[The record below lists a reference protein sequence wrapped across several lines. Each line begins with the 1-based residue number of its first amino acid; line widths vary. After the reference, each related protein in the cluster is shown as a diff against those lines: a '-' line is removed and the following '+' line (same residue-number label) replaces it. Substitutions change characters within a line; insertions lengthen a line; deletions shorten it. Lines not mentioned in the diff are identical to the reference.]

1 MIFVCRCVCVCK
13 AKIGCVR
20 VRANN
25 WSKTQICCPKMAAA
39 SAPASAPTLAPVSA
53 LARASAY
60 LKQNAKELKC
70 EPYNGKQKI
79 ILALTSRAALVTTQ
93 FLCTQHNTAHTL
105 TQHTNTHVYLQAAGW
120 LLLLL
125 LKRWSNEKKCQLVQR
140 ETATAVAAAAA
151 AIAGTAT
158 AAAAA
163 GSTAAQPALEVWAQ
177 QKAATTTATTTKH
190 VSNARHSEEY

>member
-1 MIFVCRCVCVCK
+1 
-13 AKIGCVR
+13 
-20 VRANN
+20 
-25 WSKTQICCPKMAAA
+25 MAAA

-93 FLCTQHNTAHTL
+93 FLCTQHNTTQRTHT
-105 TQHTNTHVYLQAAGW
+105 HTAYKHTHVYLQPAGW

-125 LKRWSNEKKCQLVQR
+125 LKR
-140 ETATAVAAAAA
+140 
-151 AIAGTAT
+151 
-158 AAAAA
+158 
-163 GSTAAQPALEVWAQ
+163 
-177 QKAATTTATTTKH
+177 
-190 VSNARHSEEY
+190 

>member
-1 MIFVCRCVCVCK
+1 MLPQNGSRFCSSSGTGFSLSSSICLPEAECERTEVWAVQWQTKDYPCPYFTRCFGHNT
-13 AKIGCVR
+13 I
-20 VRANN
+20 
-25 WSKTQICCPKMAAA
+25 SLYT
-39 SAPASAPTLAPVSA
+39 
-53 LARASAY
+53 
-60 LKQNAKELKC
+60 
-70 EPYNGKQKI
+70 
-79 ILALTSRAALVTTQ
+79 
-93 FLCTQHNTAHTL
+93 TQHNAHTH

>member
-1 MIFVCRCVCVCK
+1 
-13 AKIGCVR
+13 
-20 VRANN
+20 
-25 WSKTQICCPKMAAA
+25 MAADSASVSA
-39 SAPASAPTLAPVSA
+39 SAPAPTPAPVLA

-79 ILALTSRAALVTTQ
+79 ILALTSRAALVTTE
-93 FLCTQHNTAHTL
+93 FLCTQHNTAHT
-105 TQHTNTHVYLQAAGW
+105 HTIHTHVYLQPAGW

-140 ETATAVAAAAA
+140 ETATAVAAT
-151 AIAGTAT
+151 AGT
-158 AAAAA
+158 AAA
-163 GSTAAQPALEVWAQ
+163 GSTPAPALEVWVQ

>member
-1 MIFVCRCVCVCK
+1 MIFVCASVCVCK

-39 SAPASAPTLAPVSA
+39 SAPASTPTLAPVSA

-93 FLCTQHNTAHTL
+93 FLCTQHSAHKQTHTH

-140 ETATAVAAAAA
+140 ETATAAAAAT

-158 AAAAA
+158 AAAA
-163 GSTAAQPALEVWAQ
+163 GSTAAQPALEVWA
-177 QKAATTTATTTKH
+177 
-190 VSNARHSEEY
+190 